1 VAVRVI
7 DISNRRLDSRKE
19 SRASPLHCL
28 RTCNEAELIFDKSPL
43 PPLAESFTE
52 TSQLS
57 MASAKPN
64 YLTAFNAGEAGDKEF
79 IVSCKGRPFSI
90 LTASQ
95 LPTPNVTYMD
105 FSLVHELNLRMSDY
119 QCRKLLFCGKKLRI
133 LGTISTSVQCIV
145 NGAPGGN
152 LQYKAH
158 VVEDLKKMFDTH
170 SIAGVKMSAKL
181 LGSSPT
187 DNDSTEPTDDTSS
200 ESPDTSME
208 SPKPTKKRKKKQK
221 KSPSSPDNTMAT
233 EYSENESSPEFLTE
247 AQASALRAS
256 YLVKPS
262 LGDDNLSASRI
273 GSDAEMSYGEYLVA
287 YLNEKNARPPEER
300 INPAHKAVLD
310 SFLGPDEYG
319 DIYTNISTVRTF
331 SDEKPG
337 LDSKAGTTV
346 KTSKTDTASKLS
358 AAHTLSLHG
367 DGKCSV
373 FCEKVFPL
381 PYECGYFPAI
391 LPDDFDPCSL
401 QCPGRWC
408 KCFHK

>member
-1 VAVRVI
+1 MSTVHCRGAYRPGTFLGEEDSFAVNWEPTSHLSGSQGHRHQQQKTGLKKGIKSQPLTLLTYVQRGRVI
-7 DISNRRLDSRKE
+7 I
-19 SRASPLHCL
+19 
-28 RTCNEAELIFDKSPL
+28 DKSPL

-187 DNDSTEPTDDTSS
+187 DNDSTEPTDETSS
-200 ESPDTSME
+200 ESPDTNMD
-208 SPKPTKKRKKKQK
+208 SPKPTKKRKKKI
-221 KSPSSPDNTMAT
+221 
-233 EYSENESSPEFLTE
+233 
-247 AQASALRAS
+247 R
-256 YLVKPS
+256 
-262 LGDDNLSASRI
+262 NL
-273 GSDAEMSYGEYLVA
+273 LP
-287 YLNEKNARPPEER
+287 LQ
-300 INPAHKAVLD
+300 
-310 SFLGPDEYG
+310 
-319 DIYTNISTVRTF
+319 
-331 SDEKPG
+331 
-337 LDSKAGTTV
+337 TTQW
-346 KTSKTDTASKLS
+346 
-358 AAHTLSLHG
+358 
-367 DGKCSV
+367 
-373 FCEKVFPL
+373 
-381 PYECGYFPAI
+381 
-391 LPDDFDPCSL
+391 L
-401 QCPGRWC
+401 QNL
-408 KCFHK
+408 